1 MQRTLLTL
9 LFLMWT
15 AIGTA
20 FGDVYRIREGDT
32 LLIAIIGQPEYTQTV
47 QVREDGMMSY
57 FSGEL
62 HVAGKTADEISRR
75 IRDVLVSENLVSNPV
90 IMVSPVPQENG
101 IFVGGAV
108 KTPGRYVISP
118 KTDIGLYRAITLAG
132 GTVENADVQQ
142 VQLIR
147 ANARLKTAPTEEKGT
162 NARLKTAPTADKKDT
177 DARLKTAPTAE
188 KGIDARLKTAPTT
201 DKGPDAR
208 LKTEPTEDKGTDAR
222 LKTATTADK
231 GIDTPLKT
239 APTAEKGI
247 DARLQTAPTAETET
261 GMQPG
266 TEPTERKVE
275 TYDISINQ
283 PYRDVRVN
291 VRDLVFVMP
300 LSVVDVQGQVQVP
313 GKLFIRG
320 KISIAEALA
329 RAGGL
334 TAEADIGALVK
345 VNRDGTLA
353 ELSVT
358 EQFWKPTTNGK
369 TTIQNGQSLLLSDG
383 DVLFVP
389 NAFKIEP
396 IYVIGYVRNPGAQ
409 RVREPRTLAQ
419 AIALAGGFEEAAD
432 RKNVTIYRRDGTS
445 LKYPFTASSG
455 TEAILLYPGD
465 ILEID
470 KRFQLNWGLVST
482 FVSTASVLTTL
493 IITLL
498 TR

>member
-15 AIGTA
+15 AIGTG

-57 FSGEL
+57 FNGEL

-90 IMVSPVPQENG
+90 IMVAPVPQENG

-147 ANARLKTAPTEEKGT
+147 ANARLETAPTTDKGT
-162 NARLKTAPTADKKDT
+162 DAPLKTAPTADKKGT
-177 DARLKTAPTAE
+177 DARLETATTADKGTDAPLKTATTADK
-188 KGIDARLKTAPTT
+188 KGIDAPLKTAPTT
-201 DKGPDAR
+201 DKG
-208 LKTEPTEDKGTDAR
+208 TDAP
-222 LKTATTADK
+222 LKTATTA
-231 GIDTPLKT
+231 
-239 APTAEKGI
+239 
-247 DARLQTAPTAETET
+247 ETET
-261 GMQPG
+261 EMQPETAT
-266 TEPTERKVE
+266 TEGKVE

-358 EQFWKPTTNGK
+358 EQFWKPTPNGK

-419 AIALAGGFEEAAD
+419 AIALAGGFEETAD
-432 RKNVTIYRRDGTS
+432 RKNVTIHRRDGTS
-445 LKYPFTASSG
+445 LKHPFTASSG

>member
-15 AIGTA
+15 AIGTG

-62 HVAGKTADEISRR
+62 HVAGKTADAVSQR

-147 ANARLKTAPTEEKGT
+147 ANARLKTAPTTDKGT
-162 NARLKTAPTADKKDT
+162 NTPLKTATTVDKGTDARLKTAPTADKK
-177 DARLKTAPTAE
+177 
-188 KGIDARLKTAPTT
+188 GIDARLKTAPTV
-201 DKGPDAR
+201 DKGID
-208 LKTEPTEDKGTDAR
+208 TR
-222 LKTATTADK
+222 LKTATTA
-231 GIDTPLKT
+231 
-239 APTAEKGI
+239 
-247 DARLQTAPTAETET
+247 ETET
-261 GMQPG
+261 EMQPE
-266 TEPTERKVE
+266 TEPTEGKVE

-369 TTIQNGQSLLLSDG
+369 TTTQNGQSLLLSDG

-419 AIALAGGFEEAAD
+419 AIALAGGFEETAD
-432 RKNVTIYRRDGTS
+432 RKNVTIHRRDGTS
-445 LKYPFTASSG
+445 LKHPFTASSG
-455 TEAILLYPGD
+455 TAAILLYPGD

>member
-15 AIGTA
+15 AIGTG

-147 ANARLKTAPTEEKGT
+147 ANARLKTATTVEKGT
-162 NARLKTAPTADKKDT
+162 DARLKTAPTADKGIDARLKTATTADKKGTDARLETAPTADKGT

-188 KGIDARLKTAPTT
+188 TETEMQPE
-201 DKGPDAR
+201 
-208 LKTEPTEDKGTDAR
+208 TEPTEG
-222 LKTATTADK
+222 
-231 GIDTPLKT
+231 
-239 APTAEKGI
+239 
-247 DARLQTAPTAETET
+247 
-261 GMQPG
+261 
-266 TEPTERKVE
+266 KVE

-291 VRDLVFVMP
+291 ARDLVFVMP

-353 ELSVT
+353 EFSVT

-369 TTIQNGQSLLLSDG
+369 TTMQNGQPLLLSDG

-419 AIALAGGFEEAAD
+419 AIALAGGFEETAD

-445 LKYPFTASSG
+445 LKHPFTASSG

>member
-15 AIGTA
+15 AIGTV

-162 NARLKTAPTADKKDT
+162 
-177 DARLKTAPTAE
+177 
-188 KGIDARLKTAPTT
+188 DARLKTAPTT
-201 DKGPDAR
+201 DKGTDTRLKTAPTADKSTDAR
-208 LKTEPTEDKGTDAR
+208 LKTAPTEEKGTDAR
-222 LKTATTADK
+222 LKTA
-231 GIDTPLKT
+231 
-239 APTAEKGI
+239 
-247 DARLQTAPTAETET
+247 PTAETET
-261 GMQPG
+261 EMQPE
-266 TEPTERKVE
+266 TEPTDGKVE

-419 AIALAGGFEEAAD
+419 AIALAGGFEETAD
-432 RKNVTIYRRDGTS
+432 RKNVTLHRRDGTS
-445 LKYPFTASSG
+445 LKHPFTASSG

-465 ILEID
+465 TLEID

>member
-15 AIGTA
+15 AIGTG

-62 HVAGKTADEISRR
+62 HVAGKTADEISQR

-147 ANARLKTAPTEEKGT
+147 ANARLKTAPTANKGT
-162 NARLKTAPTADKKDT
+162 NARLKTATTEEKGTDVPLKTAPTADKKGT
-177 DARLKTAPTAE
+177 DARLKTATTEE
-188 KGIDARLKTAPTT
+188 KGTDARLKTATT
-201 DKGPDAR
+201 
-208 LKTEPTEDKGTDAR
+208 EEKGTDAR
-222 LKTATTADK
+222 LKTATTA
-231 GIDTPLKT
+231 
-239 APTAEKGI
+239 
-247 DARLQTAPTAETET
+247 ETET
-261 GMQPG
+261 EMQPE

-353 ELSVT
+353 EFSVT

-369 TTIQNGQSLLLSDG
+369 TTTQNGQSLLLSDG

-419 AIALAGGFEEAAD
+419 AIALAGGFEETAD
-432 RKNVTIYRRDGTS
+432 RKNVTIHRRDGTS
-445 LKYPFTASSG
+445 LKHPFTASSG

>member
-147 ANARLKTAPTEEKGT
+147 ANARLKTAPTT
-162 NARLKTAPTADKKDT
+162 
-177 DARLKTAPTAE
+177 
-188 KGIDARLKTAPTT
+188 
-201 DKGPDAR
+201 
-208 LKTEPTEDKGTDAR
+208 
-222 LKTATTADK
+222 DK

-239 APTAEKGI
+239 APTADKKGTDARLETAPTTDKGI
-247 DARLQTAPTAETET
+247 DTPLKTAPTADKKGTDARLETAPTTDKGIDTPLKTAPTANKGTDTRLKTAPTEETET
-261 GMQPG
+261 EMQQE
-266 TEPTERKVE
+266 TAPTEGKVE

-334 TAEADIGALVK
+334 TAEADIRTLVK

-369 TTIQNGQSLLLSDG
+369 TTMQNGQPLLLSDG

-419 AIALAGGFEEAAD
+419 AIALAGGFEETAD
-432 RKNVTIYRRDGTS
+432 RKNVTIHRLDGTS
-445 LKYPFTASSG
+445 LKHPFTASSG